1 MNFVIL
7 ASGTGNRVKS
17 LTKNYP
23 KALIK
28 ITKKLRIFDFINFTL
43 PLNSRKIVILGY
55 KFNYAKKFFL
65 KKNYLIIKNKKYFS
79 TNMVETMFCSIKKL
93 IKNDV
98 IVLYSDIIFEKKII
112 SKLTKI
118 KGNVMPLN
126 KNWYNSWKKRM
137 SIKKILEDAENI
149 ETKGRKILSI
159 GERITSRIPKYQY
172 MGIIKFKYS
181 DFLKLN
187 SFYKK
192 QRDNKIDLTSLLNI
206 AIKKKVID
214 INFISSTSYWAE
226 IDTLQDYKTCKKNI
240 KNELP
245 ENYIRNIEKQL

>member
-1 MNFVIL
+1 
-7 ASGTGNRVKS
+7 
-17 LTKNYP
+17 
-23 KALIK
+23 
-28 ITKKLRIFDFINFTL
+28 
-43 PLNSRKIVILGY
+43 
-55 KFNYAKKFFL
+55 
-65 KKNYLIIKNKKYFS
+65 
-79 TNMVETMFCSIKKL
+79 
-93 IKNDV
+93 
-98 IVLYSDIIFEKKII
+98 
-112 SKLTKI
+112 
-118 KGNVMPLN
+118 
-126 KNWYNSWKKRM
+126 M

-226 IDTLQDYKTCKKNI
+226 IDTLQDYKACKKNI